1 MSGNRRFLS
10 APLLGTWYLNVKI
23 RSLQQNG
30 ATFGEA
36 TMVPPTP
43 TEQYPEYPE
52 QVDDAYIYP
61 THIGE
66 QPEGILPLVTGFTA
80 GCEIYRSYQELSTM
94 ELAYGIGEVI
104 DWEKQKRVLNK
115 CLKQC
120 KAVLDTLAGELKV
133 WPVGGQFGGSSS
145 GIYPLSDELGLQTQL
160 SNHFELDNHPEERRK
175 VQYEIQKA
183 NIYASHLSTRSYIVE
198 KYFALSEAYNK
209 LKAQEGLQDPPDMA
223 SAGLDMLGGAVKS
236 SASYDSTD
244 REMSEEREQIIKDLL
259 IVLGSINQVSME
271 PNGDSLVS
279 FCFPTRSAGSTALEE
294 LVVLTAYSIQTVKI
308 RQIASTLLDV
318 PKTRKSSLA
327 LQAEQYLIRFLD
339 ILSKLERSSL
349 NTVKYNE
356 QDDEQELRH
365 WADLREHQLKFQQA
379 GGVFGLI

>member
-1 MSGNRRFLS
+1 
-10 APLLGTWYLNVKI
+10 LLTLHR

-43 TEQYPEYPE
+43 TEQYPEFPAE
-52 QVDDAYIYP
+52 LDDAYVYL
-61 THIGE
+61 THVGE
-66 QPEGILPLVTGFTA
+66 QPRDVLPLITGFIA
-80 GCEIYRSYQELSTM
+80 GCEIYRSYQDLSTM
-94 ELAYGIGEVI
+94 ELAYGSGEVI
-104 DWEKQKRVLNK
+104 DWEKQKRVLDK

-120 KAVLDTLAGELKV
+120 KAVLDNLAGELKV
-133 WPVGGQFGGSSS
+133 WPVGGQFGANSQA
-145 GIYPLSDELGLQTQL
+145 YYPPLSDDPALQTL
-160 SNHFELDNHPEERRK
+160 ASNHFELDNNPEERRK

-209 LKAQEGLQDPPDMA
+209 LKSQEGLQDPPGMA

-236 SASYDSTD
+236 SSNYDSTD
-244 REMSEEREQIIKDLL
+244 REMAEEREQIIKDLL
-259 IVLGSINQVSME
+259 IVLGSINQVNME

-279 FCFPTRSAGSTALEE
+279 FYFPIRPADSTAVEQ
-294 LVVLTAYSIQTVKI
+294 LVVLTATSLQTVKI

-327 LQAEQYLIRFLD
+327 LQAEQYLVRFLD
-339 ILSKLERSSL
+339 ILGKLERSSMAT
-349 NTVKYNE
+349 NRYNE

-365 WADLREHQLKFQQA
+365 WADLREYQLKFQQA